1 MEKSEANRLCHV
13 APFSDK
19 ISAVFLPT
27 NFDAMSD
34 QDENRIEVNVEATY
48 VEGQSDPT
56 QNHYVFAYSI
66 TIHNGGTLGARLIS
80 RHWLITDANGDVQ
93 EVFGEGVV
101 GQQPYLRPGEDFS
114 YTSGTTLP
122 TPVGTMQGNYQMRNE
137 EGGHF
142 DATIA
147 PFSLAI
153 PGMLH

>member
-1 MEKSEANRLCHV
+1 
-13 APFSDK
+13 
-19 ISAVFLPT
+19 
-27 NFDAMSD
+27 MSD
-34 QDENRIEVNVEATY
+34 QEQNRIQVDVETTY

-56 QNHYVFAYSI
+56 SDRYVFAYTI
-66 TIHNGGTLGARLIS
+66 TIRNTGQVGARLIS

-93 EVFGEGVV
+93 EVVGEGVI
-101 GQQPYLRPGEDFS
+101 GQQPYLQPGEDFT

-122 TPVGTMQGNYQMRNE
+122 TPVGTMQGSYQMRSE
-137 EGGHF
+137 TGIHF

>member
-1 MEKSEANRLCHV
+1 
-13 APFSDK
+13 
-19 ISAVFLPT
+19 
-27 NFDAMSD
+27 MSD
-34 QDENRIEVNVEATY
+34 QDENHIEVSVEITY
-48 VEGQSDPT
+48 VEGQSDPAE
-56 QNHYVFAYSI
+56 NHYVFAYSI
-66 TIHNGGTLGARLIS
+66 TIHNSGTLGARLIS

-114 YTSGTTLP
+114 YTSGTALP
-122 TPVGTMQGNYQMRNE
+122 TPVGTMQGSYQMRNE

-142 DATIA
+142 DATIE